1 MRILLFFLSYLCF
14 LQLQS
19 QTSFQE
25 VVINPLTDNSITREK
40 IFLHTNKVSYLPGD
54 SIWFTAYVGDK
65 NNRPSN
71 QTTVLYVN
79 LLDGE
84 GRKLEGKKILIDQGI
99 GSGNFDLKDHL
110 SSSNY
115 YIQAYTQNSLNF
127 GSDFI
132 FIKQIEV
139 QNQLKF
145 ESKSFQEHYNIQIY
159 PEGGYTVENTSS
171 FLTFKVTSNSIPVK
185 FSGIIVDGKS
195 KKIQKIS
202 SLYPGLGKS
211 RLFYEEGEKYW
222 ARLKMNDSI
231 ITVKIPEPLEKG
243 ISLELD
249 NSSNVNLKVNLK
261 TNSKTI
267 VENRNTSV
275 SYALMYHQRN
285 KIYGFI
291 EFKSLDSLKGSLII
305 KKNIFSDGVNS
316 ITLFRNNEPVADRKF
331 FISRKDKKVSI
342 DLKKVS
348 SSRDSIRYKIKLEN
362 GSQPVQADLSVS
374 ILSKKYTDSRNK
386 EKIKNS
392 FLLQSYLNKEKFSRY
407 YYNQIIEDKEVL
419 DLFLMTEEFAGYSLA
434 EMITKLNPRPKYN
447 PEQGISLKGRVNGKM
462 PTNILGL
469 ISNKSRLIDKTILNG
484 KRKFHLD
491 RLLLFKGDTVRF
503 SFLDKNN
510 RSFKPEDIV
519 IEPIKMHSP
528 KFNPPK
534 IYENISFKTGL
545 DTIIN
550 SLYNP
555 NEAIQLNQV
564 NLTGKKRSEKYLRRE
579 KLFEKYKPLVWD
591 IGKYYDLIL
600 PDQFTS
606 FKNDLMSFLR
616 FEENVEL
623 VRSKNNEYFLQV
635 PIGKEAVLYIDGER
649 VKSHELGSINL
660 DMNNVE
666 NIMVQPVGRGNK
678 IYQIFTT
685 ENYKNGIEELFV
697 EHIVTQGYD
706 RPEKYTS
713 PVGTF
718 QSFNS
723 AKSKEIDWKRRIK
736 TNERGEVFIQVAKP
750 INEASYYWSIQ
761 GISKDGLLISE
772 FIEE

>member
-1 MRILLFFLSYLCF
+1 MSF

-19 QTSFQE
+19 QTSFQKE
-25 VVINPLTDNSITREK
+25 VIKPLTDNSIAQEK
-40 IFLHTNKVSYLPGD
+40 IFLHTNKISYLRGD
-54 SIWFTAYVGDK
+54 SIWFTAYIGDE

-71 QTTVLYVN
+71 QTTVLHVN

-84 GRKLEGKKILIDQGI
+84 GRKLEGKKILIDHGI
-99 GSGNFDLKDHL
+99 GSGNFDLKNHL
-110 SSSNY
+110 SSGNY

-127 GSDFI
+127 GNDFI
-132 FIKQIEV
+132 FTKRIEV
-139 QNQLKF
+139 QNELKF
-145 ESKSFQEHYNIQIY
+145 ESKGFQKNYNIQIY
-159 PEGGYTVENTSS
+159 PEGGYSVENTSG
-171 FLTFKVTSNSIPVK
+171 FLMFKVTSNSIPVK
-185 FSGIIVDGKS
+185 FSGIILDGKS

-202 SLYPGLGKS
+202 SLHPGLGKS

-222 ARLKMNDSI
+222 AHLKMNDSI

-249 NSSNVNLKVNLK
+249 NSSNVNLKVKLK

-267 VENRNTSV
+267 VENKNTSM

-305 KKNIFSDGVNS
+305 KKNIFSEGVNS
-316 ITLFRNNEPVADRKF
+316 ITLFRNNEPVAERKF
-331 FISRKDKKVSI
+331 YIDKSNKRVSV
-342 DLKKVS
+342 DLKRVGS
-348 SSRDSIRYKIKLEN
+348 TMDSIKYKIHLKN
-362 GSQPVQADLSVS
+362 GSKPIIADLSVS
-374 ILSKKYTDSRNK
+374 ILSKKHSDSKYK
-386 EKIKNS
+386 EKIKKS
-392 FLLQSYLNKEKFSRY
+392 FLVPSYLNNEKFSRC

-419 DLFLMTEEFAGYSLA
+419 DLFLMTEEFSGYSLT

-447 PEQGISLKGRVNGKM
+447 PEQGISLKGRVNGRM
-462 PTNILGL
+462 PTNLLGL
-469 ISNKSRLIDKTILNG
+469 ISNKNRLIDKTFLKG
-484 KRKFHLD
+484 KRKFHFD
-491 RLLLFKGDTVRF
+491 RLLLFNGDTVRF

-510 RSFKPEDIV
+510 RSFKPEHIV
-519 IEPIKMHSP
+519 IEPIKRCSP

-564 NLTGKKRSEKYLRRE
+564 NLTGKKRSEKYLRRQ

-600 PDQFTS
+600 PDQFMN

-623 VRSKNNEYFLQV
+623 VRSKNNEYYLQV

-666 NIMVQPVGRGNK
+666 NIMVQPVGRGNR

-685 ENYKNGIEELFV
+685 EKYKNGIEELFV

-706 RPEKYTS
+706 RPDKYTS

-723 AKSKEIDWKRRIK
+723 AKSMEIDWKSR
-736 TNERGEVFIQVAKP
+736 
-750 INEASYYWSIQ
+750 
-761 GISKDGLLISE
+761 
-772 FIEE
+772 

>member
-1 MRILLFFLSYLCF
+1 MRILFFFLSWLSF

-25 VVINPLTDNSITREK
+25 VVINPLTENSITREK

-110 SSSNY
+110 SSSYY

-139 QNQLKF
+139 RDQIKF

-159 PEGGYTVENTSS
+159 PEGGYAVENTSG
-171 FLTFKVTSNSIPVK
+171 FLIFKVTTSSSPVK
-185 FSGIIVDGKS
+185 FSGTILDEKNRQIK
-195 KKIQKIS
+195 KIS
-202 SLYPGLGKS
+202 SHNPGIGKS
-211 RLFYEEGEKYW
+211 SLFYGEGKKYW

-231 ITVKIPEPLEKG
+231 IMVKIPEPREMG
-243 ISLELD
+243 ISLQVD

-267 VENRNTSV
+267 FENRNTSV

-316 ITLFRNNEPVADRKF
+316 ITLFRNNEPIADRKF

-342 DLKKVS
+342 DLRKVS

-362 GSQPVQADLSVS
+362 RSQPVQADLSVS
-374 ILSKKYTDSRNK
+374 ILSKEYTDSRYK

-407 YYNQIIEDKEVL
+407 YNQIIEDKKVL
-419 DLFLMTEEFAGYSLA
+419 DLFLMTEEFAGYSLT

-447 PEQGISLKGRVNGKM
+447 PEQGISLKGRVEGKM
-462 PTNILGL
+462 PTKILGL

-491 RLLLFKGDTVRF
+491 RLLLFNGDTVRF

-510 RSFKPEDIV
+510 RSFKPEKIV
-519 IEPIKMHSP
+519 IDTLERYSP
-528 KFNPPK
+528 RFKPPK
-534 IYENISFKTGL
+534 IFEDSNFSS
-545 DTIIN
+545 DTIDSCRWRTN
-550 SLYNP
+550 GVT
-555 NEAIQLNQV
+555 QLNQV
-564 NLTGKKRSEKYLRRE
+564 NLTGIKRSERYLRRQ
-579 KLFEKYKPLVWD
+579 KLFKKYKPLVWD

-600 PDQFTS
+600 PDQFEG
-606 FKNDLMSFLR
+606 FKDDLMSFLR

-623 VRSKNNEYFLQV
+623 VSSKNNEYYLKV

-706 RPEKYTS
+706 RPDKYTS

-723 AKSKEIDWKRRIK
+723 AKSMEIDWKSR
-736 TNERGEVFIQVAKP
+736 
-750 INEASYYWSIQ
+750 
-761 GISKDGLLISE
+761 
-772 FIEE
+772 